1 LQFEV
6 LKMSVKIEVIEGG
19 IPHQKIMIGGLVGT
33 LVCLYLTYLNVLTN
47 TEMFAF
53 FGGLAMIIALIWGS
67 HTIKVLCS
75 YGIGTGVP
83 SAGMIAFGSG
93 VIAMLLDTKFGM
105 AAPIVATVLAA
116 VIGFILGYI
125 SNNILNMKIPAMV
138 QALTEMAIVGALS
151 LMGFAALITGGFT
164 FAGLTTGE
172 VSMLGLSI
180 SSTANSFI
188 GGALIAVAF
197 LLGAIAIQH
206 PFNATLGPGWKQD
219 RMLMLTAECGFLSMI
234 AAAFMSFALI
244 SMEAAIIS
252 LVIAIIGWAYTYN
265 QYICLSKRDAA
276 AWLDAKPIPDV
287 EGH

>member
-1 LQFEV
+1 
-6 LKMSVKIEVIEGG
+6 
-19 IPHQKIMIGGLVGT
+19 
-33 LVCLYLTYLNVLTN
+33 
-47 TEMFAF
+47 
-53 FGGLAMIIALIWGS
+53 
-67 HTIKVLCS
+67 
-75 YGIGTGVP
+75 VP

-93 VIAMLLDTKFGM
+93 VIAMVLATKPVFGM
-105 AAPIVATVLAA
+105 AAPIVALVLAA
-116 VIGFILGYI
+116 VVGFILGYI

-151 LMGFAALITGGFT
+151 LMGFAALMTGGFT

-172 VSMLGLSI
+172 VSMLGLTI
-180 SSTANSFI
+180 SSTENSFI

-234 AAAFMSFALI
+234 VAAFMSFAFI
-244 SMEAAIIS
+244 SAGSAIIS
-252 LVIAIIGWAYTYN
+252 LIVAIIGWAYTYN

-276 AWLDAKPIPDV
+276 AWLDAKPIPDM